1 MKITIAQPEIVA
13 LIAKSLN
20 VPEGKVKVNVKT
32 MDLDIETEIGS
43 LSFGSAQA
51 AVVASPL
58 AEEVAAEETTEAESA
73 PAPKSKA
80 KPKAKK
86 KPVVEEEEIEEEV
99 EEDDDDIDFL

>member
-20 VPEGKVKVNVKT
+20 VPEGKLKVSVKT

-80 KPKAKK
+80 KAKK

-99 EEDDDDIDFL
+99 EDDDDDIDFL